1 MNDSQLQSITSSVN
15 YCFSSQT
22 SVHQTALLCC
32 RTLWTNWA
40 VCAKMLPK
48 SAKLEFSTFTRWC
61 RDTLEVWE
69 NLIIFIFEVFY
80 GICQWKNLQNR
91 FTLVEVVTKSCMW
104 VTKYINHHHHQ
115 FNTHECMKNK
125 THVNNTHEMIQNDT
139 IDTEVFHASPTGN
152 CIPTCTTT
160 VSTRWPVTG
169 VASFDTV
176 PRLPRSTSAR
186 PAGRDGGH
194 LGIQRS
200 RIVARVILWSDWHL
214 MAPGAALIEWTL
226 SGREVGRRTRG
237 QL

>member
-1 MNDSQLQSITSSVN
+1 MLKTPIFNTNWSSETFTPFSDSYLHERQSVTVN
-15 YCFSSQT
+15 HCFSSQT
-22 SVHQTALLCC
+22 SVHRTALLGC

-69 NLIIFIFEVFY
+69 NLIIFIFEVSY

-125 THVNNTHEMIQNDT
+125 THTSITHTKWYKKTQ
-139 IDTEVFHASPTGN
+139 
-152 CIPTCTTT
+152 
-160 VSTRWPVTG
+160 
-169 VASFDTV
+169 
-176 PRLPRSTSAR
+176 
-186 PAGRDGGH
+186 
-194 LGIQRS
+194 
-200 RIVARVILWSDWHL
+200 
-214 MAPGAALIEWTL
+214 
-226 SGREVGRRTRG
+226 
-237 QL
+237 